1 MMLTILYIVLI
12 TILLVFSVG
21 MFLIWRKIN
30 PILRKMMENFEK
42 MGKTHTKTTFYY
54 NNMKMKQQIDEI
66 KEYIRLKSKK

>member
-1 MMLTILYIVLI
+1 
-12 TILLVFSVG
+12 

-42 MGKTHTKTTFYY
+42 MGKTHPKTTFYD